1 MLRMEK
7 KLNDSAET
15 NSSLTENEIDIS
27 GSKNILPYQDS
38 RLSFE
43 ERAAD
48 LVARMTLE
56 EKAAQVSNMSEP
68 IPRLGVSEY
77 NYWREGLHGV
87 ARQGKATSFPTSLA
101 MSNTWN
107 RKLIYKAADITATEA
122 RGKNP
127 KTNLSYWSPTINM
140 ARDPRWGRNEETYGE
155 DPYLTA
161 QYGIEFVNGMQGDDT
176 RYLKTIATIKHFIAN
191 NCEKERRMGS
201 SVMDEKTLRE
211 YYGRAFQDIV
221 EKAAPASVMS
231 SYNATTVYRNGEKIF
246 DYIPS
251 TANPYILLDLLR
263 KNWGFN
269 GYVTGDCGA
278 FGDLNNTAA
287 YKKALFTDEDINNVP
302 QYATITKGFLN
313 GADTDCG
320 NAGVQKNV
328 LDAVKNG
335 YITEDDL
342 DINIYRLFLQRMRTG
357 EFDSGV
363 KYFEIK
369 PDVLE
374 TSEHVAAAEE
384 AAEQSWVLLKND
396 NNILPLSNGI
406 KNAALVGNLA
416 DEVVLGDY
424 SGSPEQTV
432 TPYNGI
438 VTELRRVM
446 PDVNVD
452 YLGGATD
459 ETKLMNI
466 RGLSFI
472 LKGGE
477 ERKIDLS
484 AALVSGGITLNGS
497 LIEDITRKGTAVFKN
512 IDFSDVLKVRAEV
525 STGDLAGGKV
535 KLCYGDGGPQ
545 VAEVVSV
552 KTNSLNSFK
561 DCIGE
566 YTGTSGGYCGT
577 EDLYLSF
584 EANQE
589 EFSVTKYKEKLDSA
603 DVIIAYAGTNLSDS
617 AESYDRKS
625 IDLPLSQ
632 SHVQALT
639 SAYPEK
645 TIVAMQTVGQV
656 NVEPFEKDA
665 RAIIWTSYNGQTQG
679 TALGKILSGQ
689 VNPSGKLTATW
700 YKSEDL
706 ELMPIETEGVKG
718 EDGITRYFNDY
729 NIQSRSGFPGRTYQY
744 YSGTPVYP
752 FGFGLSYTDFRY
764 SNIKLSERY
773 ISANEKIK
781 ISADIE
787 NVGTVYGAEIVQL
800 YVSVPGA
807 DGENKPKKQ
816 LKGFE
821 RIELLP
827 GEIKSVSFE
836 LDISEMSF
844 FSEKEQKA
852 YVLEGKYKVYIGRN
866 SADESL
872 ADEFSVSGELES
884 KLKTVSVLPS
894 GIAIRGLINGQ
905 GGELEQ
911 ISSVTANL
919 SVVMTDEKI
928 LDISKAKVSY
938 KSGNETVAAVDDRG
952 VVKSGP
958 VSGVTMITAEVT
970 VNNETKSVEFPIVN
984 ILEYKAGTSDKNKA
998 VQELT
1003 YEKNFYPKGAFSD
1016 NNWNKLEAI
1025 YDSAVKEI
1033 ESAVKYTDMTKI
1045 LAESIKKLRSVE
1057 MDNIE
1062 NRYTIASKNPNYLVD
1077 GIIDYRMGGIPPY
1090 ITSKDG
1096 VSGTVNTENPYHG
1109 IELEAYD
1116 GNNKIDSKNLIWQI
1130 EKLDSSKRDSAEIN
1144 RNTGELTVMTGGL
1157 VRVRVID
1164 ISSLV
1169 GGETLIYINTQIEAE
1184 DSDSV
1189 ENNFGDNRS
1198 GASGSAQR
1206 ANSTGNTSVNWLEYK
1221 GIRLQNLR
1229 KITVRYALKSGSV
1242 NIKFSVNRSAAPNC
1256 ILSENILKET
1266 GGSEIW
1272 KEAVFK
1278 VNSSVLYN
1286 ASVDGNGL
1294 SSIFL
1299 QANSAN
1305 IDFFKLDYEE
1315 YDGGL
1320 PYSIAEVHDR
1330 EKGLMSVDIKCLGS
1344 GFPSGV
1350 LKVYASEEVSKEIKS
1365 IEVTGGGR
1373 YDIST
1378 NCKYGDSVSFCVY
1391 NMNTEASDIFNHTY
1405 RKPAER
1411 KVKVYSGDNRA
1422 YTVLFCNNR
1431 MDKLPEIDC
1440 ITGYGTVLRREK
1452 KKFKYVYGDREYVF
1466 STAWQIGDGSE
1477 TESCLLYRP
1486 KSECY
1491 ITVLFD
1497 GNGGRD
1503 RELYIVQGGTIL
1515 AGGKSYPECKS
1526 DVTAKISD
1534 ITQPVYVYG
1543 NGGNKNIY
1551 AVFVEYINGIDESK
1565 TFETI
1570 QSAKWGN
1577 GFAKLEKES
1586 VTGKTKLSSSGSGSV
1601 WSEVKL
1607 DYFAK
1612 SDVEEIQN
1620 PLKINSIDEY
1630 KGRLYAGCDNGI
1642 MLILPLCQKCYQL
1655 KKVCGFDIK
1664 DIKIDGGV
1672 MNITGDTESKTIKMV
1687 SLGSDRV
1694 EPEEAMVLR
1703 SNGAVLADVREEYEY
1718 KESHIQ
1724 GAVNIPLDSIESL
1737 LTYGRNTIIIF
1748 YCLNGFKAE
1757 LAVEKARAMG
1767 FENVYNLGGADKLI

>member
-1 MLRMEK
+1 MLRTDK
-7 KLNDSAET
+7 KLIGGKKVN
-15 NSSLTENEIDIS
+15 LTEDNTVIS
-27 GSKNILPYQDS
+27 EKEEKIPYQDMA
-38 RLSFE
+38 LSFE

-56 EKAAQVSNMSEP
+56 EKAAQLSNMAES
-68 IPRLGVSEY
+68 IPRLGIREY

-107 RKLIYKAADITATEA
+107 RKLIYKAAEITATEA

-161 QYGIEFVNGMQGDDT
+161 QYGIEFVKGMQGADT
-176 RYLKTIATIKHFIAN
+176 KYLKTIATIKHFIAN

-211 YYGRAFQDIV
+211 YYGKAFQDIV
-221 EKAAPASVMS
+221 EKAAPASLMS
-231 SYNATTVYRNGEKIF
+231 SYNATTVYRNGKKIF

-287 YKKALFTDEDINNVP
+287 YKKALFPDEDIDNIP
-302 QYATITKGFLN
+302 QSATITKGLLN

-328 LDAVKNG
+328 LDAVKRG

-363 KYFEIK
+363 KYSEIK

-374 TSEHVAAAEE
+374 TAEHVAVAEE
-384 AAEQSWVLLKND
+384 AAEQSWVLLKNE
-396 NNILPLSNGI
+396 NNILPLKNGI
-406 KNAALVGNLA
+406 KNVALVGNLA

-424 SGSPEQTV
+424 SGSPEQIV

-438 VTELRRVM
+438 AAELKRVM

-472 LKGGE
+472 LNSGE
-477 ERKIDLS
+477 ERKVDLS
-484 AALVSGGITLNGS
+484 CALDADGLKIVEGL
-497 LIEDITRKGTAVFKN
+497 LEEITRKGTVRFKN
-512 IDFSDVLKVRAEV
+512 IDFSDVLKVKAEI
-525 STGDLAGGKV
+525 STGDLVGGKV
-535 KLCYGDGGPQ
+535 KLYYGNGGPQ
-545 VAEVVSV
+545 VAEVASAV
-552 KTNSLNSFK
+552 TNSLNSFSG
-561 DCIGE
+561 CIGE
-566 YTGTSGGYCGT
+566 YTGTSGGYCGR

-584 EANQE
+584 EANQD
-589 EFSVTKYKEKLDSA
+589 EFSVNKYKDKLDSA

-617 AESYDRKS
+617 AEAYDRKN
-625 IDLPLSQ
+625 INLPLSQ

-645 TIVAMQTVGQV
+645 TVVAMQTVGQV

-679 TALGKILSGQ
+679 TALGKVLSGQ
-689 VNPSGKLTATW
+689 VNPSGKLTTTW

-718 EDGITRYFNDY
+718 EDGIIRYFNDY
-729 NIQSRSGFPGRTYQY
+729 NIKSRPGFPGRTYQY

-752 FGFGLSYTDFRY
+752 FGYGLSYTNFRY
-764 SNIKLSERY
+764 SNIKLSGRDV
-773 ISANEKIK
+773 SSNEKII

-787 NVGTVYGAEIVQL
+787 NIGSVYGAEIVQL

-807 DGENKPKKQ
+807 DGEDKPKKQ

-821 RIELLP
+821 RVELQP
-827 GEIKSVSFE
+827 GETRRVSFE
-836 LDISEMSF
+836 LNVSEMSF
-844 FSEKEQKA
+844 FSELEQRT
-852 YVLEGKYKVYIGRN
+852 YVLEGKYKVYIGRH

-872 ADEFSVSGELES
+872 ADEFNVTGNIEN
-884 KLKTVSVLPS
+884 KIKTVSALP
-894 GIAIRGLINGQ
+894 GGVAVRGLINRQ

-911 ISSVTANL
+911 INSVTANL
-919 SVVMTDEKI
+919 SVVMTDEQV
-928 LDISKAKVSY
+928 LDISEAEVSY
-938 KSGNETVAAVDDRG
+938 KSGNNMIAAVDE
-952 VVKSGP
+952 SGIVTSGLVP
-958 VSGVTMITAEVT
+958 GVTMITAEVT

-984 ILEYKAGTSDKNKA
+984 MLEYKTGTRDKNKA

-1003 YEKNFYPKGAFSD
+1003 NEKNFYPKEAFSD

-1025 YDSAVKEI
+1025 YNSAVKEI
-1033 ESAVKYTDMTKI
+1033 ESAVKYSEMTEI
-1045 LAESIKKLRSVE
+1045 LAESIKKLRSVK

-1062 NRYTIASKNPNYLVD
+1062 NRYTIASKNPKHLVR
-1077 GIIDYRMGGIPPY
+1077 GVIDYRIGGIPPY
-1090 ITSKDG
+1090 ISSEDG
-1096 VSGTVNTENPYHG
+1096 VSGTVNAANPYNG
-1109 IELEAYD
+1109 IELEVYD
-1116 GNNKIDSKNLIWQI
+1116 GDNSIDSENLIWQI
-1130 EKLDSSKRDSAEIN
+1130 EKLDGSKRNSAEIN
-1144 RNTGELTVMTGGL
+1144 RNTGELTVITGGL

-1164 ISSLV
+1164 TSNLV

-1184 DSDSV
+1184 DSDSE
-1189 ENNFGDNRS
+1189 ENNFGDSRN
-1198 GASGSAQR
+1198 GASGSVQR
-1206 ANSTGNTSVNWLEYK
+1206 ANSTGNTRVNWLEYK
-1221 GIRLQNLR
+1221 GIRLQNL
-1229 KITVRYALKSGSV
+1229 KQITVRYALKSGSV
-1242 NIKFSVNRSAAPNC
+1242 SLKFSVHRSTVPNY
-1256 ILSENILKET
+1256 ILAESILKET
-1266 GGSEIW
+1266 GGDEIW
-1272 KEAVFK
+1272 KEAVLK
-1278 VNSSVLYN
+1278 VDSSALYN
-1286 ASVDGNGL
+1286 ASVDENGL
-1294 SSIFL
+1294 SSIYL

-1315 YDGGL
+1315 YDGGF
-1320 PYSIAEVHDR
+1320 PYSVEEVHDR
-1330 EKGLMSVDIKCLGS
+1330 ENGLMSVDIKCLDS
-1344 GFPSGV
+1344 GIPLGI
-1350 LKVYASEEVSKEIKS
+1350 LKVYEEGSKEIKS
-1365 IEVTGGGR
+1365 IEITGGGR
-1373 YDIST
+1373 YDIYT
-1378 NCKYGDSVSFCVY
+1378 DCKYGDSVSFGVY
-1391 NMNTEASDIFNHTY
+1391 NIDTAKEASDIINHTY
-1405 RKPAER
+1405 KKPLKG
-1411 KVKVYSGDNRA
+1411 KVKVYSGDNKA
-1422 YTVLFCNNR
+1422 YSILFSDTQ

-1440 ITGYGTVLRREK
+1440 LTGYGTVLRREK
-1452 KKFKYVYGDREYVF
+1452 KRFTYVYSDREYIF

-1534 ITQPVYVYG
+1534 ITKPVYIYG

-1551 AVFVEYINGIDESK
+1551 AVFIEYINGDEESEN
-1565 TFETI
+1565 FETI
-1570 QSAKWGN
+1570 QSTKWGD
-1577 GFAKLEKES
+1577 GFARLEKDCVS
-1586 VTGKTKLSSSGSGSV
+1586 GITKLYSSGSGSV
-1601 WSEVKL
+1601 WSEVKP

-1612 SDVEEIQN
+1612 SDVDKIQH
-1620 PLKINSIDEY
+1620 PLKINSIVEY
-1630 KGRLYAGCDNGI
+1630 KGRLYAGCDDGI

-1655 KKVCGFDIK
+1655 KKVSGFDIK
-1664 DIKIDGGV
+1664 DITIDRGI
-1672 MNITGDTESKTIKMV
+1672 MNITGDTENETIKMA
-1687 SLGSDRV
+1687 SLGADRI
-1694 EPEEAMVLR
+1694 EPEEAMALQ

-1718 KESHIQ
+1718 KEAHIQ
-1724 GAVNIPLDSIESL
+1724 GAVNIPLDSIDNL
-1737 LTYGRNTIIIF
+1737 LTYCRDTVIIF

-1757 LAVEKARAMG
+1757 LAVEKAIAMG
-1767 FENVYNLGGADKLI
+1767 FENVYNLDSADKLM